1 MNLRECL
8 LPQVEIER
16 KKKEVKNKKKQFFLF
31 WSYFFFSLGR
41 DNPFFA
47 IRERKS
53 LNGERKEEEYG
64 GGGELPLSVSLPSWR
79 RSRVFKKKELERRRK
94 EEVLVEFFFS
104 FASNKPLLL
113 APV

>member
-1 MNLRECL
+1 VRECL

-53 LNGERKEEEYG
+53 LNGERKEEENG
-64 GGGELPLSVSLPSWR
+64 GGGGCLSLSLSPRGGGRGFS
-79 RSRVFKKKELERRRK
+79 RRK
-94 EEVLVEFFFS
+94 
-104 FASNKPLLL
+104 N
-113 APV
+113 

>member
-1 MNLRECL
+1 MNVRECL

-53 LNGERKEEEYG
+53 LNGERKEE
-64 GGGELPLSVSLPSWR
+64 
-79 RSRVFKKKELERRRK
+79 
-94 EEVLVEFFFS
+94 VLVEFFFS
-104 FASNKPLLL
+104 FESNKSLLL